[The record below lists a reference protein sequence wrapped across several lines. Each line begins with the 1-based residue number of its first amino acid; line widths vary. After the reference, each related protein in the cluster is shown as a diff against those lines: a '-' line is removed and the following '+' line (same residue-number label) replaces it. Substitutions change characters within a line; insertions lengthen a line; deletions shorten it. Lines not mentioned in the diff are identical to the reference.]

1 MTSGARMVHGPKHHG
16 MSASQ
21 PTRHSSDVIVIG
33 AGIVGIAIATLESE
47 RGRKVTILEREE
59 RPVGASVRNFG
70 LVWPMGQP
78 VGSLWDRAVRSRNR
92 WLDFSGKAGFHAAAN
107 GSLHLAHT
115 ELEKT
120 VLEEFLR
127 LAPPDFAGHWLDGG
141 EIPSRC
147 PAVKREGLIGGVWSP
162 HEATV
167 DGREALPKILRWLAK
182 ERGVD
187 VRFDAAVSRV
197 EAPEVVSAD
206 GVFHAPRIYVCTGAE
221 LRILFPDVFKA
232 SGITNSKLQMWR
244 TPPQPGGWRL
254 GPSLCAGLTLLHYAA
269 FAGCPS
275 LSLLR
280 AGFEKTHPD
289 YIANGI
295 HVLVSQNG
303 SGEIILGDTHHYG
316 LTHDPFLHERLDAFV
331 DRYFTMF
338 AGVPDPRVAERWMG
352 VYAKLSGKTEFVHK
366 PQPGVTIVNALGG
379 AGMTLSFGLAEEVV
393 AA

>member
-1 MTSGARMVHGPKHHG
+1 MENG
-16 MSASQ
+16 MSAT
-21 PTRHSSDVIVIG
+21 PTTRHASDVIVIG
-33 AGIVGIAIATLESE
+33 AGIVGIAIAAIESE
-47 RGRKVTILEREE
+47 RGRRVTLLEREE

-78 VGSLWDRAVRSRNR
+78 AGPLWNRALRARNR
-92 WLDFSGKAGFHAAAN
+92 WLEFSARAGFHAAAN

-115 ELEKT
+115 DLEKT

-127 LAPPDFAGHWLDGG
+127 IAPADFAGHWLEAA

-147 PAVKREGLIGGVWSP
+147 AAVKRDGLIGGVWSP

-167 DGREALPKILRWLAK
+167 DGREALPKMLAWLAK

-197 EAPEVVSAD
+197 EAPEVVSAA
-206 GVFHAPRIYVCTGAE
+206 GVFIAPRIYVCTGAE
-221 LRILFPDVFKA
+221 LRILFPEVLRA
-232 SGITNSKLQMWR
+232 SGITNCKLQMWR
-244 TPPQPGGWRL
+244 TPPQPGAWRL

-269 FAGCPS
+269 FSGCPS
-275 LSLLR
+275 LPLLR
-280 AGFEKTHPD
+280 QGFEKTHPEF
-289 YIANGI
+289 IANGI

-316 LTHDPFLHERLDAFV
+316 LTHDPFLHERLDALV
-331 DRYFTMF
+331 ERYFHMF
-338 AGVPDPRVAERWMG
+338 AGLPDNRVAERWMG
-352 VYAKLSGKTEFVHK
+352 VYAKLSGKTEFIHQ

-379 AGMTLSFGLAEEVV
+379 AGMTLSFGLAEEIVPL
-393 AA
+393 